1 MDELALIKQWNQLR
15 SQIIQ
20 SQVAPAMVLIGVF
33 VLAVFDKFAMAPDS
47 AKFLTIGVAAVTGML
62 ATISQYAA
70 VREGEALIYD
80 LRKVA
85 KPSALAAKISG
96 SRELLSLSAI
106 AIVLF
111 DLAMI
116 ALVVW
121 AVLGA

>member
-20 SQVAPAMVLIGVF
+20 SQIAPAMVLIGVF
-33 VLAVFDKFAMAPDS
+33 VLAVFDKFAMASDS

-70 VREGEALIYD
+70 VREGEAIIYD
-80 LRKVA
+80 LRNVA

-106 AIVLF
+106 AIVLL

>member
-1 MDELALIKQWNQLR
+1 MDELVLIKLWNQLR

-20 SQVAPAMVLIGVF
+20 SQIAPAMVLIGVF
-33 VLAVFDKFAMAPDS
+33 VLAVFDKFAMASDS

-85 KPSALAAKISG
+85 TP
-96 SRELLSLSAI
+96 
-106 AIVLF
+106 
-111 DLAMI
+111 
-116 ALVVW
+116 
-121 AVLGA
+121 

>member
-1 MDELALIKQWNQLR
+1 MDELALIKLWNQLR
-15 SQIIQ
+15 SHIITSQI
-20 SQVAPAMVLIGVF
+20 APALVLIGVF
-33 VLAVFDKFAMAPDS
+33 VLAVFDKFSTAPDP

-80 LRKVA
+80 LRKVTN
-85 KPSALAAKISG
+85 PSALATKISG
-96 SRELLSLSAI
+96 SRELLSLTAI
-106 AIVLF
+106 TIVLF

-121 AVLGA
+121 AFLGA

>member
-20 SQVAPAMVLIGVF
+20 SQIAPAMVLIGVF
-33 VLAVFDKFAMAPDS
+33 VLEVFDKFSGAPDS

-106 AIVLF
+106 TIVLF

>member
-1 MDELALIKQWNQLR
+1 MDELSLVKLWNQLR
-15 SQIIQ
+15 SQIIN
-20 SQVAPAMVLIGVF
+20 SQIAPALVLIGIF
-33 VLAVFDKFAMAPDS
+33 VPATFDKFSNAPDS
-47 AKFLTIGVAAVTGML
+47 AKYLTVGVAAITGIL

-80 LRKVA
+80 LRKVE

-96 SRELLSLSAI
+96 SREMLSLSAI
-106 AIVLF
+106 TIVLF

>member
-1 MDELALIKQWNQLR
+1 MDELALIKLWNQMR
-15 SQIIQ
+15 SHIITSQI
-20 SQVAPAMVLIGVF
+20 APALVLIGVF
-33 VLAVFDKFAMAPDS
+33 VLAVFDKFATAPDP
-47 AKFLTIGVAAVTGML
+47 AKFLVIGVAAVTGML

-85 KPSALAAKISG
+85 NPSALATKISG
-96 SRELLSLSAI
+96 SRELLSLTAI
-106 AIVLF
+106 TIVLF
-111 DLAMI
+111 DIAMI

>member
-1 MDELALIKQWNQLR
+1 MDEVSLIKQWNHMR
-15 SQIIQ
+15 SHIIFSQI
-20 SQVAPAMVLIGVF
+20 APALVLIGIF
-33 VLAVFDKFAMAPDS
+33 VLATFDKFATAPDA
-47 AKFLTIGVAAVTGML
+47 AKYLTVGVAAVTGIL

-80 LRKVA
+80 IRKVE
-85 KPSALAAKISG
+85 KPSALAAKIG
-96 SRELLSLSAI
+96 ASRELLSLNAI
-106 AIVLF
+106 ALVLL

>member
-20 SQVAPAMVLIGVF
+20 SQIAPAMVLIGVF
-33 VLAVFDKFAMAPDS
+33 VLAVFDKFAMASDS

-70 VREGEALIYD
+70 VREGEAIIYD
-80 LRKVA
+80 LRNVA

>member
-20 SQVAPAMVLIGVF
+20 SQIAPAMVLIGVF
-33 VLAVFDKFAMAPDS
+33 VLAVFDTFAMASDS

>member
-1 MDELALIKQWNQLR
+1 MDELALIKLWNQLR
-15 SQIIQ
+15 SHIITSQI
-20 SQVAPAMVLIGVF
+20 APALVLIGVF
-33 VLAVFDKFAMAPDS
+33 VLAVFDKFSTAPDP
-47 AKFLTIGVAAVTGML
+47 AKYLTIGVAAVTGML

-70 VREGEALIYD
+70 VREGEAVIYD
-80 LRKVA
+80 LRKVTN
-85 KPSALAAKISG
+85 PSALATKISG

-106 AIVLF
+106 TIVLF

>member
-20 SQVAPAMVLIGVF
+20 SQIAPAMVLIGVF
-33 VLAVFDKFAMAPDS
+33 VLAVFDKFAMASDS

-80 LRKVA
+80 LRKVE
-85 KPSALAAKISG
+85 KPSALAAKISE

>member
-20 SQVAPAMVLIGVF
+20 SQIAPAMVLIGVF
-33 VLAVFDKFAMAPDS
+33 VLAVFDKFAMASDS
-47 AKFLTIGVAAVTGML
+47 AKYLTIGVAAVTGML